1 MAKTEEEMNKKR
13 VLAIV
18 AIIAIVALMAVC
30 LCACNAESITKKL
43 EKKGYTCAALE
54 DEEKDSTIAWSVSA
68 AKGVLGDWVEV
79 AKFNKLADAKD
90 AQADA
95 EKATGEVG
103 GYKVVCKRV
112 GSVVFYG
119 TEQGVKDAM

>member
-1 MAKTEEEMNKKR
+1 MNKKR

-54 DEEKDSTIAWSVSA
+54 DEEKDSTVAWGVSA
-68 AKGVLGDWVEV
+68 AKLGDWVNV

-90 AQADA
+90 AQAEA
-95 EKATGEVG
+95 EKATGEIAG
-103 GYKVVCKRV
+103 LKIVCKRV
-112 GSVVFYG
+112 GSVIFYG

>member
-1 MAKTEEEMNKKR
+1 MNKKR

-43 EKKGYTCAALE
+43 EKKGY
-54 DEEKDSTIAWSVSA
+54 D
-68 AKGVLGDWVEV
+68 VEV
-79 AKFNKLADAKD
+79 ATDKDIADTEEICKAIGCEGGIKWAVSGEKETDAVTVIKFEKSADAKKLRD
-90 AQADA
+90 YYQEMAGD
-95 EKATGEVG
+95 
-103 GYKVVCKRV
+103 
-112 GSVVFYG
+112 SVTIKIVASVFYFG